1 MMNNLSKR
9 NHIFFFQCILK
20 MLTIQGSTPG
30 TFERFGNINKFSF
43 LFFSFFFFFAWLS
56 FPDTHSSFLMLSSE
70 KVSLLTLRHF

>member
-43 LFFSFFFFFAWLS
+43 LFFLHG
-56 FPDTHSSFLMLSSE
+56 FPFQILILPS
-70 KVSLLTLRHF
+70 